1 MKVAFFEP
9 YIGTTKLIGGA
20 QKVMFY
26 LSEGLKSFQVE
37 ETIIFTGIGRLFEKA
52 IEYGLNAKVIPAPR
66 ILNLFDKKL
75 LQLDFT
81 DYLFSYLPAFLSYN
95 VKLARSLREYGI
107 DVLILNTTRALF
119 MGGLAPFFARIPSI
133 LYIHGYPPMSM
144 NVIQSTFMDAFA
156 SFIPDRIIT
165 VSQDLQSGIMKS
177 RFYFMRHGK
186 MLTVYNGIDM
196 TSFAISKQRNLHEI
210 QQMPIIG
217 CVATVILTKGIHIL
231 IEAFAKVKQH
241 YPKAKLLVAGQIRD
255 NDYFDYL
262 NSLIENLGLRNDD
275 ILFLGWV
282 DNIKSFLN
290 DIDIFVLPSFTE
302 GLPMSVIEAA
312 VSGVP
317 VVATNVGGIPE
328 IVEDEASA
336 LLVEPE
342 DSTQISKAI
351 IRLLNEPGLIENLRK
366 TAIEAVR
373 HRFCIE
379 NQVAKVYEICKTI
392 SKKGKIEMEDED
404 EVY

>member
-1 MKVAFFEP
+1 MRVAFFEP
-9 YIGTTKLIGGA
+9 YIGMTKLIGGA

-26 LSEGLKSFQVE
+26 LSKGLKSFQVE
-37 ETIIFTGIGRLFEKA
+37 EMVLFTGIGRLFEKA

-217 CVATVILTKGIHIL
+217 CVATVIPTKGIHVL
-231 IEAFAKVKQH
+231 IEAFAQVKQY
-241 YPKAKLLVAGQIRD
+241 YPKAKLLFAGQIHD
-255 NDYFDYL
+255 NDYFEYL

-275 ILFLGWV
+275 IQFLGWI
-282 DNIKSFLN
+282 DNISSFLN
-290 DIDIFVLPSFTE
+290 EIDIFVLPSFTE
-302 GLPMSVIEAA
+302 GLPLSVLEAA
-312 VSGVP
+312 ASGVP

-328 IVEDEASA
+328 IVEDEVSA
-336 LLVEPE
+336 LLVEPR

-351 IRLLNEPGLIENLRK
+351 IRLLDEPGLIEDLRK

-373 HRFCIE
+373 HRFSLD
-379 NQVAKVYEICKTI
+379 NQIAKVYEICKTI
-392 SKKGKIEMEDED
+392 SKKRKNRNGG
-404 EVY
+404 